1 MKLKFVEGN
10 TPMLKAIK
18 QSAWS
23 LAVLLLLPVGLAAQG
38 FIYTNNDT
46 APNSISAYYFGLDG
60 SQSPVAGQP
69 FTTGQNGSGGG
80 FYSSNRI
87 IVVNN
92 FLYASNSGSNTVS
105 AYSIDP
111 ASGYLTPVSGSPF
124 QTGAFNDP
132 NAGSGISLAATPDGK
147 FLFAGSTGYDA
158 NFNLA
163 PITIFNIDPTTGAL
177 TITNK
182 ATVQAGGAMSSM
194 KVSPDGKYLLV
205 AIPASQEIAVF
216 AIHGPGNLNEV
227 HNSPYVLSSGAA
239 TGVDINCA
247 GNLVFAGGTTGNIYA
262 FNFSHGGLSPVAGS
276 PYATGKVSNRVVAL
290 SKDDKTLF
298 SSNQGDNTVT
308 AFAVGASG
316 GLTVPGTAVNAAGT
330 TGIQPYPG
338 GLAVSN
344 DGAFLFSADVNSAT
358 SGYAGLSMF
367 NLPTS
372 SPIAFQSLTA
382 TVPATGFHS
391 LAAYP
396 AKACTAGP

>member
-1 MKLKFVEGN
+1 
-10 TPMLKAIK
+10 MLKSIRW
-18 QSAWS
+18 SAWS
-23 LAVLLLLPVGLAAQG
+23 LAVLALLPVGLAAQG

-46 APNSISAYYFGLDG
+46 TPNSISAYYFALNG
-60 SQSPVAGQP
+60 SQSPVSGQP
-69 FTTGQNGSGGG
+69 FATGGDGSGGG
-80 FYSSNRI
+80 FYAANRI

-124 QTGAFNDP
+124 STAASNDP
-132 NAGSGISLAATPDGK
+132 SQSGISLAATPDGK
-147 FLFAGSTGYDA
+147 YLFAGSTGYDA

-163 PITIFNIDPTTGAL
+163 PITIFSIDPTTGAL
-177 TITNK
+177 TMTNK
-182 ATVQAGGAMSSM
+182 STVPAGGPMSSM

-205 AIPASQEIAVF
+205 AIPGSSEIAVL
-216 AIHGPGNLNEV
+216 AIHGPGNLHEV

-239 TGVDINCA
+239 TSVDINCA

-276 PYATGKVSNRVVAL
+276 PYAAGVVSNRVVAL
-290 SKDDKTLF
+290 SKDDNTLY
-298 SSNQGDNTVT
+298 SSNQSDNTVT
-308 AFAVGASG
+308 AFAVGLNG
-316 GLTVPGTAVNAAGT
+316 GLTVPGTSVNASDTPGVPPY
-330 TGIQPYPG
+330 PYPG

-344 DGAFLFSADVNSAT
+344 DGTFLFAADLNSGT
-358 SGYAGLSMF
+358 SGYAGFSMF

-372 SPIAFQSLTA
+372 SPIVFQSLTA

-391 LAAYP
+391 LAVYP
-396 AKACTAGP
+396 PKACTPGP